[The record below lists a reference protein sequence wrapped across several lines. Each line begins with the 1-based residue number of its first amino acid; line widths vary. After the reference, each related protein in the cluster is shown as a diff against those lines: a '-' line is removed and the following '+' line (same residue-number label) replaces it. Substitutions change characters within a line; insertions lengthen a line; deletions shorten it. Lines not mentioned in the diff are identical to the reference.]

1 MITEA
6 HRFFTFHIY
15 NDDQINLSVSSLIK
29 TQTVCLCDERTHNIH
44 IDTCI
49 KHFFTLSIV

>member
-1 MITEA
+1 MKREA
-6 HRFFTFHIY
+6 HRFFTFHLY
-15 NDDQINLSVSSLIK
+15 NDDQINLSSLIK

-49 KHFFTLSIV
+49 KHYLTLSIV